1 MSDEISRTTSQAPPK
16 QLRSVAERLNIFQDL
31 EAKEREFEMMSRD
44 LTNHLF
50 ILFRSAGLY
59 DLDNQALDHPFES
72 FLRSISG
79 IYDILKSPVSL
90 RMNDGNF
97 FVNRRQ
103 VKLDFSTFQNARYL
117 IKIFERLEINELCFD
132 PEITRSD
139 LKVLLM
145 TFIRIVKEKR
155 GHFVDVM
162 IPHIQARRLQ
172 IGEIHPL
179 LKTAEGAE
187 RVAAWYATARFIT
200 QNFYQD
206 AAQGR
211 VPEHAQLK
219 RTLITLIELPPRLT
233 PLLGCLHLL
242 AESPESGGNLYTH
255 SVEAAGL
262 TQVVAEALQLGH
274 EAKLSLATAAVQL
287 FQGWTLL
294 SDDLVDYRSPNATH
308 KVFECLESSVD
319 HLRTSRNEIV
329 RTLLNLGGVS
339 ESVIT
344 RAVITYEAQ
353 RGINTAWDSADLS
366 VERSGKKL
374 ARPMRAADHRKL
386 YPSGLGRSF
395 LTDIVYGAHLYVHL
409 RRTYGEVEA
418 MGRLRK
424 ASLLPEMRRALHESI
439 GTFAASSA
447 VELTDG
453 RIAVVTQCQGDR
465 VSAVAVV
472 ERGGDTRKVQVT
484 DQFTIRPTTPVQVR
498 RVLSQEEQTQK
509 LSWEARRSLF
519 FSRYAYREPT

>member
-1 MSDEISRTTSQAPPK
+1 MSDEALSKMTQAPPK
-16 QLRSVAERLNIFQDL
+16 QLKSVAERLNVFQGL
-31 EAKEREFEMMSRD
+31 ESKERAFEYMAREI
-44 LTNHLF
+44 TNHLF

-72 FLRSISG
+72 FLKSISG
-79 IYDILKSPVSL
+79 VYELLKTPISL

-139 LKVLLM
+139 LKVLLT
-145 TFIRIVKEKR
+145 TFVRIVKEKR
-155 GHFVDVM
+155 GHFIDVM
-162 IPHIQARRLQ
+162 IPHIQARQLQ

-179 LKTAEGAE
+179 LKTADGGEK
-187 RVAAWYATARFIT
+187 VVAWYATARFIT

-219 RTLITLIELPPRLT
+219 RTLIALIELPSSLT

-242 AESPESGGNLYTH
+242 PESKEDGGTLFTH

-262 TQVVAEALQLGH
+262 TQVIAESLQLGY
-274 EAKLSLATAAVQL
+274 EAKLSIATAAIQL

-294 SDDLVDYRSPNATH
+294 SDGVIDYNSPQAT
-308 KVFECLESSVD
+308 KRVFESLESSAE

-329 RTLLNLGGVS
+329 RTLLNLGGMS

-353 RGINTAWDSADLS
+353 RGMNTAWDSADS
-366 VERSGKKL
+366 SRGRSGKAL
-374 ARPMRAADHRKL
+374 ARPMRAADHRRL
-386 YPSGLGRSF
+386 YPNGLGRSF
-395 LTDIVYGAHLYVHL
+395 LTDIVYGAHLYVYL
-409 RRTYGEVEA
+409 RREFGEVEA
-418 MGRLRK
+418 MSRLRK
-424 ASLLPEMRRALHESI
+424 ASLLPEMKEALYESI
-439 GTFAASSA
+439 GTLATSSA

-453 RIAVVTQCQGDR
+453 RIAVVTQCKGDQ

-472 ERGGDTRKVQVT
+472 ERGNDIRRIRIAE
-484 DQFTIRPTTPVQVR
+484 QFPIRPTTPVQVKR
-498 RVLSQEEQTQK
+498 PLNQEEQREK
-509 LSWEARRSLF
+509 LSWEARRSIL
-519 FSRYAYREPT
+519 FSRYAYREST

>member
-1 MSDEISRTTSQAPPK
+1 MSDQALTGTRQVPPK
-16 QLRSVAERLNIFQDL
+16 QLQSVAERLNVFQDL
-31 EAKEREFEMMSRD
+31 ESKERAFEQLARD
-44 LTNHLF
+44 ITNHLF
-50 ILFRSAGLY
+50 ILFRSAGIY

-72 FLRSISG
+72 FLKSISG
-79 IYDILKSPVSL
+79 IYDLLKTPISL

-132 PEITRSD
+132 PQITRSD
-139 LKVLLM
+139 LKVLLT

-162 IPHIQARRLQ
+162 IPHIQARQLK

-179 LKTAEGAE
+179 LKTAQGAE
-187 RVAAWYATARFIT
+187 KVAVWYATARFIT

-206 AAQGR
+206 ATQGR

-219 RTLITLIELPPRLT
+219 RSIIALIDLPTKFT

-242 AESPESGGNLYTH
+242 AETPEAGGTLFTH

-262 TQVVAEALQLGH
+262 TQVIAESLQLSD

-294 SDDLVDYRSPNATH
+294 SDDVVDYSSPHATH
-308 KVFECLESSVD
+308 QVFKYLESSAD

-329 RTLLNLGGVS
+329 RTLLNLGGMS

-353 RGINTAWDSADLS
+353 RGMKTVWDGADSARR
-366 VERSGKKL
+366 RSGRNL
-374 ARPMRAADHRKL
+374 ARPMRATDHRRL

-395 LTDIVYGAHLYVHL
+395 LTDIVYGAHLYAYL
-409 RRTYGEVEA
+409 RREYGEVEA
-418 MGRLRK
+418 MTHLRK
-424 ASLLPEMRRALHESI
+424 ASLLPEMKEALYKAI
-439 GTFAASSA
+439 GTFANASA

-453 RIAVVTQCQGDR
+453 RLAVVTQSQGETAT
-465 VSAVAVV
+465 AVAVI
-472 ERGGDTRKVQVT
+472 ERGNDVRRVRVA
-484 DQFTIRPTTPVQVR
+484 DQFLIRTTTPVQIKR
-498 RVLSQEEQTQK
+498 ALTRKEQKEK
-509 LSWEARRSLF
+509 LTREARRSLL
-519 FSRYAYREPT
+519 FSRYAYREPI